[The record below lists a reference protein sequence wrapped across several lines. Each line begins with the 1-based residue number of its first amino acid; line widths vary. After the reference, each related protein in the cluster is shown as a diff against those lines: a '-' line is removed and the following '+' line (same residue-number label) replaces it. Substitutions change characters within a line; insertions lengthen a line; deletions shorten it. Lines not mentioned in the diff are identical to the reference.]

1 MELGDEGELRAKE
14 KSSAEK
20 LQTTVGNKSR
30 NYIKRKGKK
39 AIARADG
46 LYENLTVSL
55 QDYPEL
61 AERLGCE
68 PVEVRTESEVEALVR
83 QLSPIQRK
91 RLQKRLSEG
100 DAASE
105 GQGVA

>member
-1 MELGDEGELRAKE
+1 MELSDEGELRAKE

-39 AIARADG
+39 AIAKADG
-46 LYENLTVSL
+46 LYENLTISL
-55 QDYPEL
+55 QDYPVL
-61 AERLGCE
+61 ADRLGCE
-68 PVEVRTESEVEALVR
+68 PVEAVVEREMEELMQR
-83 QLSPIQRK
+83 LSPIQR
-91 RLQKRLSEG
+91 RRYQKRLAEG
-100 DAASE
+100 GASGE